1 MSTKRICVTFLYR
14 AWFSFNVVWLFVY
27 FCSYAT
33 YMNGYIDELS
43 AYSSKALLKRYQSP
57 AKNYIYLHFESI
69 QRPHIPSSKKIAAV
83 VLAIFAFVM
92 IIADVGSKDKTTV
105 DGLDNC
111 VVDKVVFHI
120 LYLNFHLILLLIN
133 KQVFFYQ

>member
-1 MSTKRICVTFLYR
+1 MVLLQCCL
-14 AWFSFNVVWLFVY
+14 A
-27 FCSYAT
+27 FCYAT